1 MRNHQSKSKYVLWL
15 VCLIALTGF
24 PMIASADVPYRTF
37 TEDSYERTI
46 MTQSAYSPVGVLAQ
60 EIPVVNEKGEVEY
73 TSLQR
78 PQDLF
83 IADNDDIYIADTD
96 NNRIVHLNEDGELVR
111 IITLPESPLNQPQGV
126 FVADNGDI
134 YIADTGNKR
143 VVHLDKN
150 AKLLNEIGRPESPLI
165 NESFVYEPTNM
176 VIDKRGFIYVV
187 SKGSYHGIIQFTPE
201 GKFDQFFGTNKT
213 EVTLMDIIRRQFY
226 SKEQLSRQ
234 VRLLPV
240 TIRNID
246 IDDQG
251 FIYTVSG
258 SKTEQVKKLN
268 IRGENIWKEM
278 SFNERLFS
286 LASVESDELIEK
298 QLTDVSL
305 DQNGNVTMID
315 KSRNIVSQYD
325 ANGTMLFYW
334 SGRSALGNSLVG
346 LTAAPV
352 AVETN
357 SNKRLYIL
365 DEALSL
371 IQVYEPT
378 EFGATVHEAYKL
390 MEEGKYAEGE
400 QYWNK
405 VLKLNAHFSPAYKGI
420 AQAAFSRG
428 EYERARALFKLAGD
442 GEGYSDSFWQI
453 RLQWFQ
459 KNFSTLA
466 NFAIIAGLLL
476 WVFIKLK
483 RKFNFRMMPKS
494 NKLNSQTWF
503 QQLKHV
509 FYILKHPIDGF
520 GDLRYL
526 NKGGY
531 ISAFVILVLTVVML
545 LVKSFYTSFTYNP
558 VPVYA
563 KGSTYMLT
571 VFLAVWLSW
580 VVCNYLVGS
589 IKQGEARFKDVF
601 VGSCYSLFPV
611 VLLGIPLAL
620 ISNIF
625 TQSEASIYSSIEVGM
640 LLWSGLLFFWNIQ
653 ALQNYGVG
661 ETVLNITL
669 TVITMTIMWVLV
681 FILIGLTSEFGNF
694 VYTIYQEV
702 SM

>member
-1 MRNHQSKSKYVLWL
+1 MRNNQSKSKYVLWL

-24 PMIASADVPYRTF
+24 PMKASADVPYRTF

-60 EIPVVNEKGEVEY
+60 EIPVVNEKGETEY
-73 TSLQR
+73 SSLQR

-96 NNRIVHLNEDGELVR
+96 NNRIVHLNEDGEFIRL
-111 IITLPESPLNQPQGV
+111 ITVSESPLKQPQGV
-126 FVADNGDI
+126 FVVKNGDI
-134 YIADTGNKR
+134 FIADTGNKR
-143 VVHLDKN
+143 VVHLDRN
-150 AKLLNEIGRPESPLI
+150 GKLLKEIGRPDSRFI
-165 NESFVYEPTNM
+165 NDSFVYEPTNM
-176 VIDKRGFIYVV
+176 VVDQRGFIYVV
-187 SKGSYHGIIQFTPE
+187 SKGSYNGIIQFTPE

-246 IDDQG
+246 IDEQG

-268 IRGENIWKEM
+268 IRGENIWKEK
-278 SFNERLFS
+278 SFNENMFS
-286 LASVESDELIEK
+286 IATSDSKELVEN

-305 DQNGNVTMID
+305 DQNENVTIID
-315 KSRNIVSQYD
+315 KSQNIVSQYD
-325 ANGTMLFYW
+325 ANGTLLFYW

-346 LTAAPV
+346 LTLAPV

-365 DEALSL
+365 DEALNL

-378 EFGATVHEAYKL
+378 EFGAMVHEAYKL
-390 MEEGKYAEGE
+390 MQDGKYLEGE

-405 VLKLNAHFSPAYKGI
+405 VLKLNGHFSPAYKGI
-420 AQAAFSRG
+420 ADAAFSRG
-428 EYERARALFKLAGD
+428 EYERARDLFKLAGD
-442 GEGYSDSFWQI
+442 GTGYSDSFWQI

-466 NFAIIAGLLL
+466 NYAIIVGLLL
-476 WVFIKLK
+476 WVLIKLK
-483 RKFNFRMMPKS
+483 QKLNFRIMPKWS
-494 NKLNSQTWF
+494 KLHKQTWF
-503 QQLKHV
+503 KQAKHV

-531 ISAFVILVLTVVML
+531 ISASVILILTVIML

-563 KGSTYMLT
+563 KGSTYILT
-571 VFLAVWLSW
+571 VFLAVWFSW
-580 VVCNYLVGS
+580 VICNYLVGS

-620 ISNIF
+620 LSNVF
-625 TQSEASIYSSIEVGM
+625 TQSEASIYSAIEIGM
-640 LLWSGLLFFWNIQ
+640 ILWSGLLFFWNIQ

-669 TVITMTIMWVLV
+669 TAITMTIMWVLL

-694 VYTIYQEV
+694 IYTIYQEV